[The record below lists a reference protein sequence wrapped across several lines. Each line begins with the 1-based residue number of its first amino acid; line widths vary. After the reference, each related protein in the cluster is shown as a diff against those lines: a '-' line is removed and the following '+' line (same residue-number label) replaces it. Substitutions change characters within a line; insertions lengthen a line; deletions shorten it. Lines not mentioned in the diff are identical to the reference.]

1 MTDIAN
7 IVNLNISRQTQIP
20 TVTGL
25 STIAIMTSEAEAV
38 FGADENIRTYNT
50 TDLLKQLTDDGF
62 ATTSET
68 YKACATLAA
77 QSPRP
82 EQVKIITHRADVAKQ
97 VNILLGGGNVGQ
109 GDYTITLGGTEFT
122 HNEPDN
128 TRNLN
133 DILTSIATLI
143 NANAAYSATVQVRGE
158 FIQVEGPAGEDFTTV
173 GTGPSGVTVTFLVT
187 QPAVNAV
194 SSVQTARDTDDDFYF
209 LIPLQ
214 VSVTE
219 SMDLA
224 AYIETGNKLLILQE
238 SSTFAY
244 QSAVGEST
252 SLLGMLDAKNYDRTL
267 VLITKN
273 LSDYKPV
280 AWVAGRAIVQPGS
293 STWKFKTGRAITPDI
308 FTVNQTKNIEDKSGN
323 VFVPVGG
330 TGINIFQDGVVVSGE
345 YIDIMRGTD
354 ALTGRIQQLIM
365 TQLQSQEK
373 VPFTDGGIESVGLQL
388 ERALSEY
395 VDYGLLVGIDSVDS
409 DGNSLGP
416 AVTVPTR
423 AETSASDRSKRELNG
438 ITFTANY
445 AGAIHKTTINGT
457 ISI

>member
-1 MTDIAN
+1 M
-7 IVNLNISRQTQIP
+7 
-20 TVTGL
+20 
-25 STIAIMTSEAEAV
+25 
-38 FGADENIRTYNT
+38 
-50 TDLLKQLTDDGF
+50 
-62 ATTSET
+62 
-68 YKACATLAA
+68 
-77 QSPRP
+77 
-82 EQVKIITHRADVAKQ
+82 
-97 VNILLGGGNVGQ
+97 
-109 GDYTITLGGTEFT
+109 
-122 HNEPDN
+122 
-128 TRNLN
+128 
-133 DILTSIATLI
+133 
-143 NANAAYSATVQVRGE
+143 
-158 FIQVEGPAGEDFTTV
+158 
-173 GTGPSGVTVTFLVT
+173 
-187 QPAVNAV
+187 
-194 SSVQTARDTDDDFYF
+194 
-209 LIPLQ
+209 
-214 VSVTE
+214 
-219 SMDLA
+219 
-224 AYIETGNKLLILQE
+224 
-238 SSTFAY
+238 
-244 QSAVGEST
+244 
-252 SLLGMLDAKNYDRTL
+252 
-267 VLITKN
+267 
-273 LSDYKPV
+273 
-280 AWVAGRAIVQPGS
+280 
-293 STWKFKTGRAITPDI
+293 
-308 FTVNQTKNIEDKSGN
+308 KNIEDKSGN